1 MECWARR
8 TCKTKKEEGFFG
20 FCKASAINLEF
31 MLLWMNLD
39 SHMRF
44 KKGGR
49 GKKHAVCDESSVQT
63 C

>member
-1 MECWARR
+1 MYRMECWARR

-44 KKGGR
+44 EKGGR
-49 GKKHAVCDESSVQT
+49 GKKHVV
-63 C
+63 